1 MQWSAYELS
10 CWLPSLPL
18 INKLFLNMTLTILSI
33 KEWTPTPVFPLE
45 SPPPSCCRNI
55 TPWQTW
61 GHTMSQITSRR
72 VTHSITHPIPIRHD
86 HAKLH
91 STQLSIHSL
100 THTHTRTRSLI
111 RTLTYA
117 SHPTHMHSHSLNDS
131 VVHAMTH
138 STISCSSCVDS
149 NCNSNFGAWQINI
162 DIRIQI

>member
-100 THTHTRTRSLI
+100 THSHTHTHTHTHTDSLTHSHTDLRI
-111 RTLTYA
+111 SSHSHALTLTQRFGCA
-117 SHPTHMHSHSLNDS
+117 CHDSLHNLLQFL
-131 VVHAMTH
+131 
-138 STISCSSCVDS
+138 CR
-149 NCNSNFGAWQINI
+149 F
-162 DIRIQI
+162 